1 MIRVSNIER
10 FALHDGPGIRSTIFL
25 KGCPLHCPWCANPE
39 TWSVSPVLM
48 HDQKKCVGCRVC
60 EKTCPQQAITWNQEF
75 HWNANKCLACGKCVD
90 ACIPEAL
97 SISGKN
103 MEIEEIIE
111 EVLKDIRYYQ
121 ASDGGVTVSGGE
133 PFVQFESFLSLLREL
148 KKHNLHV
155 AVETTGNY
163 DIEKLK
169 EALPYIDLFLF
180 DIKHTDQKIL
190 QQITG
195 ADLERIFQNLAYIT
209 QSAKSN
215 IIIRVP
221 VIPGFNYERKTL
233 CSIFDIAKQYGVLQ
247 VNLLPYHSL
256 GMNKWNQLHKPYA
269 YEGLA
274 MMDKKELE
282 EYIMIGKEYGLQ
294 VKIGG

>member
-1 MIRVSNIER
+1 
-10 FALHDGPGIRSTIFL
+10 
-25 KGCPLHCPWCANPE
+25 
-39 TWSVSPVLM
+39 M

-148 KKHNLHV
+148 KKNNLHV